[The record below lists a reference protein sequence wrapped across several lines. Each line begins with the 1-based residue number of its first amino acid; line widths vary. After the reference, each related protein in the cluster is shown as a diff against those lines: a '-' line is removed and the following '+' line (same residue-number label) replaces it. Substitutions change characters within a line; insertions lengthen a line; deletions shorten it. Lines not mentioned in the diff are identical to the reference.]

1 MNKLIILDRDGV
13 INLDSDAF
21 VKNAEEWIPINNSIK
36 AIARLYKSGYQIAV
50 ATNQSGLGREYF
62 SQQDL
67 DDMHAKMVRLVEA
80 EGGQFATIKYCPHKP
95 DAGCDCRKPLPGLID
110 QIKQELQLD
119 NLDGAYMIGDSL
131 RDLQAGE
138 ARGCKAVLVRTGKG
152 EKTLAANEG
161 LDNAL
166 VFSELSEFT
175 DWLLAQDAER
185 RIA

>member
-21 VKNAEEWIPINNSIK
+21 VKNAEEWIPIDNSIK
-36 AIARLYKSGYQIAV
+36 AIARLYQAGYQIAV

-62 SQQDL
+62 TAQDL
-67 DDMHAKMVRLVEA
+67 DDMHNKMVRLVEA
-80 EGGQFATIKYCPHKP
+80 EGGKFATIKFCPHKP

-110 QIKQELQLD
+110 QIQQTLKLD
-119 NLDGAYMIGDSL
+119 NLDGAYMVGDSL

-152 EKTLAANEG
+152 EKTLAANAG

-166 VFSELSEFT
+166 IFSELAEFA
-175 DWLLAQDAER
+175 DWLLAQEQQ
-185 RIA
+185 IA